1 MKRLAWFG
9 RSMFAALCIAS
20 VAPACA
26 ADFYQG
32 KTINLLV
39 NFTAGLLRH
48 GHSESTVKKVLGENF
63 LRVVT
68 AVWK

>member
-1 MKRLAWFG
+1 MGLGACLRAFACLAGLAFAG
-9 RSMFAALCIAS
+9 TAAL
-20 VAPACA
+20 A